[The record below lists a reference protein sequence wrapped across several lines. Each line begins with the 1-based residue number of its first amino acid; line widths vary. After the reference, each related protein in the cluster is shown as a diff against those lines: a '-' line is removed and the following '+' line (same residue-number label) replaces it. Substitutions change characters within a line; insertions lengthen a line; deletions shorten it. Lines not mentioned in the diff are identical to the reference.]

1 MVTHLEA
8 LRSTHKTIFFY
19 LKMDKSITDFLFRRF
34 HVHKYAL
41 NTQSPRNS
49 DKTKTFNVKLQEYT
63 FG

>member
-1 MVTHLEA
+1 
-8 LRSTHKTIFFY
+8 
-19 LKMDKSITDFLFRRF
+19 MDKSITDFLFRRF